1 VPIGVK
7 AAAATLNVKYGQ
19 TTQNRQRS
27 DINGG
32 SGVGSYGALGHMSI
46 TNFQI

>member
-7 AAAATLNVKYGQ
+7 AAAATLNVKDRE

-32 SGVGSYGALGHMSI
+32 SGVGSYGALRYVPPI
-46 TNFQI
+46 DFQI